1 MSQQPASGREIGTTV
16 RRLVIAFV
24 GLLAIAVPAASA
36 SGVTRVWIA
45 NDQPLVVRGAG
56 FHVASQ
62 VSVSVS
68 KLKRTYRSTVMSGSA
83 GGFTAHFKVNL
94 PTRCGTTVV
103 TATDA
108 SGHRAVSR
116 IVANDCNRGGGK
128 I

>member
-1 MSQQPASGREIGTTV
+1 MSQKPASGRELGRPA
-16 RRLVIAFV
+16 RRLFV
-24 GLLAIAVPAASA
+24 ALAVALAIAAPAASA
-36 SGVTRVWIA
+36 SGLARVWIA
-45 NDQPLVVRGAG
+45 NDQPLVVRGTG
-56 FHVASQ
+56 FHPASQ

-83 GGFTAHFKVNL
+83 GGFAVHFKVNL

-108 SGHRAVSR
+108 AGHRAVSR